1 MYNFFNVFCFS
12 LAHGLAAVI
21 FAHKMAA
28 WKVCALLSLLVVLC
42 REVATAQESCHFSL
56 PVSGSPG
63 QCASF
68 DLSPLAQMGPF
79 NVSANGTINSTYY
92 DTYLLKLCGNISFDD
107 VPIVCY
113 EQKRAPAYLFN
124 TASNCYVIGALA
136 DTVVVSGIVL
146 SLL

>member
-1 MYNFFNVFCFS
+1 MVF
-12 LAHGLAAVI
+12 LLI
-21 FAHKMAA
+21 KLIMALC
-28 WKVCALLSLLVVLC
+28 CALFVIAVLLN
-42 REVATAQESCHFSL
+42 EVATAQESCHFSL

-79 NVSANGTINSTYY
+79 NVSANGTINDTFD
-92 DTYLLKLCGNISFDD
+92 DTYLLNLCGDISFDD

-124 TASNCYVIGALA
+124 TAHNCYVIGALS
-136 DTVVVSGIVL
+136 DTIVVSAEFA
-146 SLL
+146 STSN